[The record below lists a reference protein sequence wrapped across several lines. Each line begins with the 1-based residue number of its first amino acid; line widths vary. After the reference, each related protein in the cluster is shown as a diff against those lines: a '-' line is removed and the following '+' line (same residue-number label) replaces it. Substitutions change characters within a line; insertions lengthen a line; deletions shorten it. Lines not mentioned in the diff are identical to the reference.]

1 MDYWEHPREFLEGK
15 SSNRIESVK
24 YPKQSWRG
32 RARCFRLF
40 DDNLKPS
47 DISPRQCGV
56 RRRTLYRYY
65 EDYKLLRAKRVLG
78 RMIEKEQDEARKL
91 EAQRK
96 QAEYEAKQR
105 EQRQREYEQR
115 QRENEQR
122 EQAQRQKE
130 QQERER
136 KASESTPPPEYTWPF
151 SARR

>member
-24 YPKQSWRG
+24 PPKQSWRG

-56 RRRTLYRYY
+56 SRRTLYRY

-78 RMIEKEQDEARKL
+78 RLIAKEQDEAKKL

-105 EQRQREYEQR
+105 DQRQREYEQR
-115 QRENEQR
+115 EQV
-122 EQAQRQKE
+122 QRQQE

-136 KASESTPPPEYTWPF
+136 KASESTQPPEYTWPF